1 MFDINQF
8 NDRHAALFGLIDAC
22 LLHANESVMSLV
34 DRVLWARLAVQYYDE
49 LLQVDAAI
57 FRHSVETKGA
67 DCK

>member
-1 MFDINQF
+1 MFDIKQF
-8 NDRHAALFGLIDAC
+8 NDRHSALFGLIDAC
-22 LLHANESVMSLV
+22 LLRANESVMSLV

-57 FRHSVETKGA
+57 FRHSVESKGQ

>member
-1 MFDINQF
+1 MFDVKQF
-8 NDRHAALFGLIDAC
+8 RDRHDALFGLIDAC
-22 LLHANESVMSLV
+22 LFHSNESDMSLV

-57 FRHSVETKGA
+57 FRHSVEPKGD